1 MGNFKKYLTLLTS
14 TFYLSAFT
22 FGGGFVIIPLMK
34 KKFVDELGWIEDE
47 EMMDLMAIAQSAPG
61 SIAVNASIMV
71 GYKTFGFK
79 GALVATL
86 GTILPPLLI
95 LSVISRFY
103 FEFANNKYVAA
114 CLGAMQAGIAA
125 VVFDVVITMT
135 NTLLNKNKVINISLF
150 VLAFLLLYLFNINV
164 IYLIIAAAISGIYF
178 KLEEDK

>member
-1 MGNFKKYLTLLTS
+1 MGTFKKYLTLLSS

-34 KKFVDELGWIEDE
+34 KKFVDELAWIEDD

-79 GALVATL
+79 GALIATL

-95 LSVISRFY
+95 LSIISRFY
-103 FEFANNKYVAA
+103 FEFANNQYVAA

-135 NTLLNKNKVINISLF
+135 NTLVHKNKVINVSLF
-150 VLAFLLLYLFNINV
+150 VLAFFLLYLFNINV
-164 IYLIIAAAISGIYF
+164 IYLILAAAITGIYF
-178 KLEEDK
+178 KLEEGK